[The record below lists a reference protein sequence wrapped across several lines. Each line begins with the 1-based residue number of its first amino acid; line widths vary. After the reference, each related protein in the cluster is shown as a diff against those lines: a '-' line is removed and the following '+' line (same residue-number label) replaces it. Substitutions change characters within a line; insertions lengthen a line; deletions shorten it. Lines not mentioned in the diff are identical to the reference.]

1 MLKSHHDSGGRIRR
15 LMIGFCVLLVML
27 LVPTERVF
35 LVHGAD
41 SSPPQLDV
49 GYVPTPHEV
58 VQRMLEMAEVHD
70 DDFVVDLGSGDGR
83 IVVAAVRDFNAR
95 LALGIDLDPQR
106 VAEGREN
113 ARKAGVGERT
123 VFLEG
128 DLFEMDF
135 FDATVLTMYLL
146 PALNLRLKP
155 TILDNMAP
163 GTRIVSH
170 AFDMGD
176 WVPDQAEIVNG
187 HAVYL
192 WIVPARVDGDWTVRA
207 PDHSLF
213 ALHFTQTNQQIK
225 GHAVINGVRTDLTD
239 PRLRGN
245 RIQFSIGSD
254 LYVGRI
260 IGNTIVPDQSED
272 AATDWHAQRN

>member
-1 MLKSHHDSGGRIRR
+1 MLTSYHDTGGRLWR
-15 LMIGFCVLLVML
+15 LMVGFCLFLVMFMIS
-27 LVPTERVF
+27 TGRVF

-41 SSPPQLDV
+41 SSPPELDV

-58 VQRMLEMAEVHD
+58 VQRMLEMAGVHD

-83 IVVAAVRDFNAR
+83 IVVAAIRDFDAR

-106 VAEGREN
+106 VAEGRES
-113 ARKAGVGERT
+113 ARRDGVEDRT

-128 DLFEMDF
+128 DLFGMDF
-135 FDATVLTMYLL
+135 SDATVLTMYLL

-155 TILDNMAP
+155 IILKDMAP

-176 WVPDQAEIVNG
+176 WIPDQAEIVAG

-192 WIVPARVDGDWTVRA
+192 WIVPARVEGDWTVRA
-207 PDHSLF
+207 PDHSEF
-213 ALHFTQTNQQIK
+213 ALSFTQTFQQIK
-225 GHAVINGVRTDLTD
+225 GHAVINGSRTELTGL
-239 PRLRGN
+239 RLRGN
-245 RIQFSIGSD
+245 RILFSIGED
-254 LYVGRI
+254 QYIGRI
-260 IGNTIVPDQSED
+260 MGDTIVPDPSQEE
-272 AATDWHAQRN
+272 ATDWHARRK